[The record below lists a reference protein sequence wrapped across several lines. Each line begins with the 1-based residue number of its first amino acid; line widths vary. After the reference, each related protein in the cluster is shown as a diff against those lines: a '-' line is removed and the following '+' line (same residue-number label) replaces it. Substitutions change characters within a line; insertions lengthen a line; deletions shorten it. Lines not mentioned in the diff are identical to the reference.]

1 MRTLLAATIALSCLA
16 ASAHAAGDD
25 VRTVET
31 QSSFADVATGI
42 ENAIVNRGFKV
53 DYHGFIGDML
63 KRTASDVEAG
73 KALYKDAEFFT
84 FCSAV
89 VSRKVMEAD
98 IGDIAYCPYVVF
110 AYVTAET
117 PGAVTVGFRMLPD
130 GGERDAVNA
139 LLTDIIKDAAEGF

>member
-1 MRTLLAATIALSCLA
+1 MKTLLVTAMIALLMANA
-16 ASAHAAGDD
+16 AKAAGDD
-25 VRTVET
+25 VTTVT
-31 QSSFADVATGI
+31 SAAAFADVASGI
-42 ENAIVNRGFKV
+42 ENAIVNRGYKI

-89 VSRKVMEAD
+89 VSRKVMEVDAA
-98 IGDIAYCPYVVF
+98 DIAYCPYVVF
-110 AYVTAET
+110 AYET
-117 PGAVTVGFRMLPD
+117 EEEPGAVTIGFRRLPD

-139 LLTDIIKDAAEGF
+139 LLSEIIEDAADGF